1 MEFMSGKSRLN
12 ENQKEKLKEEI
23 KFYTEI
29 LKLLSTFTFLTAG
42 GVIGLF
48 YKMNNPISVIFI
60 IFGIALIVGFL
71 SGIIHIYGTIRTLL
85 RRMEL

>member
-1 MEFMSGKSRLN
+1 MESMSGKSRLN

>member
-1 MEFMSGKSRLN
+1 
-12 ENQKEKLKEEI
+12 
-23 KFYTEI
+23 
-29 LKLLSTFTFLTAG
+29 
-42 GVIGLF
+42 
-48 YKMNNPISVIFI
+48 MNNPISVIFI